1 MVWACIFTHSKP
13 EKTNMPT
20 FYRVRGVVYDTKRA
34 ALQALGNMQECRAIA
49 KMIEITGHDCDASGL
64 TRLCERGVVYK
75 GKRLPLVDAFFAI
88 ARSIRP
94 ALCSLDMMKIALSGK
109 VPEDFDFIKAHPFV
123 PGTRYFEIA
132 RAFVPV
138 VTPDFH
144 VKGDGKGD
152 CKPTAP
158 KRAQTPKKAYPLADT
173 LTAEDLGLAPRIS
186 IEQLNAEGVSDY
198 ELSLYKAKKR

>member
-13 EKTNMPT
+13 EKTNMTT
-20 FYRVRGVVYDTKRA
+20 FYRVRGVVYNTKRA
-34 ALQALGNMQECRAIA
+34 ALKALGNMQESRAIA

-75 GKRLPLVDAFFAI
+75 GKRLPLLDAFFII
-88 ARSIRP
+88 ARSVRP
-94 ALCSLDMMKIALSGK
+94 AIVSIDQMKIALSGK
-109 VPEDFDFIKAHPFV
+109 VPEEFDFANAHPFV
-123 PGTRYFEIA
+123 PGTRYYEIA
-132 RAFVPV
+132 RNYKPV

-144 VKGDGKGD
+144 VKGE

-158 KRAQTPKKAYPLADT
+158 KRAQTPKKSYPLADT

-198 ELSLYKAKKR
+198 ELSLYKDKKR

>member
-1 MVWACIFTHSKP
+1 MVWVCIFTHSKQ

-20 FYRVRGVVYDTKRA
+20 FYRVRGVVYKTKRA
-34 ALQALGNMQECRAIA
+34 ALQALGNMQESRAIA

-75 GKRLPLVDAFFAI
+75 GKRLPLLDSFFVI
-88 ARSIRP
+88 ARSVRP
-94 ALCSLDMMKIALSGK
+94 ALCSIDMMKIALSGK
-109 VPEDFDFIKAHPFV
+109 VPEDFDFVNAHPFV
-123 PGTRYFEIA
+123 PGTHYYEIA
-132 RAFVPV
+132 RAYVPA

-144 VKGDGKGD
+144 VKGE
-152 CKPTAP
+152 CKPSTP

-186 IEQLNAEGVSDY
+186 LEKLNAEGVSDY
-198 ELSLYKAKKR
+198 ELSLYKDNKR

>member
-1 MVWACIFTHSKP
+1 MT
-13 EKTNMPT
+13 T
-20 FYRVRGVVYDTKRA
+20 FYRVRGVVYNTKRA
-34 ALQALGNMQECRAIA
+34 ALQALGNMQESRAIA

-75 GKRLPLVDAFFAI
+75 GKRLPLLDAFFAI
-88 ARSIRP
+88 ARSVRP
-94 ALCSLDMMKIALSGK
+94 AIVSIDIMKISLSGK
-109 VPEDFDFIKAHPFV
+109 VPEDFDFANAHPFV
-123 PGTRYFEIA
+123 PGSRYFEIA
-132 RAFVPV
+132 RAYVPI

-144 VKGDGKGD
+144 VKGE

-158 KRAQTPKKAYPLADT
+158 KRAQTPKKANPLADT

-198 ELSLYKAKKR
+198 ELSLYKDKKR

>member
-1 MVWACIFTHSKP
+1 
-13 EKTNMPT
+13 MPT

-34 ALQALGNMQECRAIA
+34 ALQALGNMQEIRAIA

-75 GKRLPLVDAFFAI
+75 GKRLPLLDAFFAI

-94 ALCSLDMMKIALSGK
+94 ALCSLDIMKIALSWK
-109 VPEDFDFIKAHPFV
+109 VPEDFDFINAHPFV
-123 PGTRYFEIA
+123 PGSRYFEIA
-132 RAFVPV
+132 RAYVPI

-144 VKGDGKGD
+144 VKGE

-158 KRAQTPKKAYPLADT
+158 KRAQTPKKAYPLADTLTDT

>member
-1 MVWACIFTHSKP
+1 
-13 EKTNMPT
+13 MPT

-34 ALQALGNMQECRAIA
+34 ALQALGNMQESRAIA

-75 GKRLPLVDAFFAI
+75 GKRLSLLDAFFAI
-88 ARSIRP
+88 ARSVRP
-94 ALCSLDMMKIALSGK
+94 ALVSLDIMKIALSGK
-109 VPEDFDFIKAHPFV
+109 VPEDFDFANAHPFV
-123 PGTRYFEIA
+123 PGSRYFEIA
-132 RAFVPV
+132 RDYVPV

-144 VKGDGKGD
+144 VKGE
-152 CKPTAP
+152 CKTTAP
-158 KRAQTPKKAYPLADT
+158 KRAQTLKKAYPLDDT

-198 ELSLYKAKKR
+198 ELSLYKDKKR

>member
-1 MVWACIFTHSKP
+1 
-13 EKTNMPT
+13 MPT

-34 ALQALGNMQECRAIA
+34 ALRSLGNMQENRAIA

-64 TRLCERGVVYK
+64 TLLCERGVVYK
-75 GKRLPLVDAFFAI
+75 SKRLPLIDAFLAI
-88 ARSIRP
+88 ARSVRP
-94 ALCSLDMMKIALSGK
+94 AICSLDIMKIALSGK
-109 VPEDFDFIKAHPFV
+109 VPEDFDFINAHPFV

-132 RAFVPV
+132 RAYTP
-138 VTPDFH
+138 TIEPDFN

-152 CKPTAP
+152 CKHAAT
-158 KRAQTPKKAYPLADT
+158 KRAQAPKKAYPLADT

-186 IEQLNAEGVSDY
+186 IAQLNAEGVSDY

>member
-1 MVWACIFTHSKP
+1 
-13 EKTNMPT
+13 MPT
-20 FYRVRGVVYDTKRA
+20 FYRVRGVVYNTKRA
-34 ALQALGNMQECRAIA
+34 AMKALGNMQESRAIA

-75 GKRLPLVDAFFAI
+75 GKRLPLLDAFFVI
-88 ARSIRP
+88 ARSVRP
-94 ALCSLDMMKIALSGK
+94 AIVSIDLMKIALSGK
-109 VPEDFDFIKAHPFV
+109 VPEDFDFANAHPFV
-123 PGTRYFEIA
+123 PGSRYFEIA
-132 RAFVPV
+132 RAYVPI

-144 VKGDGKGD
+144 VKGE

-158 KRAQTPKKAYPLADT
+158 KRAQMPKKSYTTLDT

-198 ELSLYKAKKR
+198 ELSLYKDKKR

>member
-13 EKTNMPT
+13 EKTNMT
-20 FYRVRGVVYDTKRA
+20 IYYRVRGVVYKTKRA
-34 ALQALGNMQECRAIA
+34 ALKALGNMQESRAIA

-75 GKRLPLVDAFFAI
+75 GKRLPLLDSFFVI
-88 ARSIRP
+88 ARSVRP
-94 ALCSLDMMKIALSGK
+94 ALCSIDMMKIALSGK
-109 VPEDFDFIKAHPFV
+109 VPEDFDFVNAHPFV
-123 PGTRYFEIA
+123 PGTHYYEIA
-132 RAFVPV
+132 RAYVPA

-144 VKGDGKGD
+144 VKGA
-152 CKPTAP
+152 CKPAEP

-173 LTAEDLGLAPRIS
+173 ITAEDLGLAPRIS
-186 IEQLNAEGVSDY
+186 LEKLNAEGVSDY

>member
-1 MVWACIFTHSKP
+1 
-13 EKTNMPT
+13 MPT
-20 FYRVRGVVYDTKRA
+20 FYRVRGVVYNTKRA
-34 ALQALGNMQECRAIA
+34 ALKALGNMQESRAIA

-75 GKRLPLVDAFFAI
+75 GKRLPLLDAFFAI
-88 ARSIRP
+88 ARSVRP
-94 ALCSLDMMKIALSGK
+94 ALTSIDIMKIALSGK
-109 VPEDFDFIKAHPFV
+109 VGVDFDFANAHPFV
-123 PGTRYFEIA
+123 PGSRYFEIA
-132 RAFVPV
+132 RAYVPI

-144 VKGDGKGD
+144 VKGD

-158 KRAQTPKKAYPLADT
+158 KRAQTPKKSYTTLDT

-198 ELSLYKAKKR
+198 ELSLYKDKKR

>member
-1 MVWACIFTHSKP
+1 
-13 EKTNMPT
+13 MPT
-20 FYRVRGVVYDTKRA
+20 FYRVRGVVYKTKRA
-34 ALQALGNMQECRAIA
+34 ALKALGNMQESRAIA

-75 GKRLPLVDAFFAI
+75 GKRLPILESFFTI
-88 ARSIRP
+88 ARSVRP

-109 VPEDFDFIKAHPFV
+109 VPEDFDFVNAHPFV
-123 PGTRYFEIA
+123 PGTRYYEIA
-132 RAFVPV
+132 RAYVPA

-144 VKGDGKGD
+144 VKGDGMSERKTVVRNTQQ
-152 CKPTAP
+152 KQKLT
-158 KRAQTPKKAYPLADT
+158 DT

-198 ELSLYKAKKR
+198 ELSLYKDKKR